1 MKNDDL
7 HEILDIFIEECAEC
21 IQNASKVKR
30 FGEHDMN
37 PTDPDYPNGE
47 DNAKKLFREIADLKA
62 MMTLLMHTM
71 DGFNQDLEWEQSRS
85 KLCKLKKWS
94 NINHDF
100 LDYIIGLYDE

>member
-7 HEILDIFIEECAEC
+7 HEILDILIEECSEV
-21 IQNASKVKR
+21 IQEASKVKR

-37 PTDPDYPNGE
+37 PNDKDYPNGE

-71 DGFNQDLEWEQSRS
+71 DGFNQDLEWDQSRN
-85 KLCKLKKWS
+85 KLKKLKRWS
-94 NINHDF
+94 NINED
-100 LDYIIGLYDE
+100 LLNEILGYYDE